1 MSYQPPNNQPWQQP
15 PNTSYPP
22 QQPFQTNGLPPSPPA
37 WQQSPMPPKKKSKTW
52 LWILIA
58 LFIGFGIG
66 YSAHT
71 SGSQSASVSTVATTQ
86 ATSQPTLAPTQAPT
100 QPAITP
106 TPTHTPIWIT
116 THTYTGNGAKKTATF
131 TVPDEWKILYTCTY
145 QKIDTVTADGALSVS
160 VYGSDASIIDPAAV
174 DVTCKNGVAKIKG
187 ETEEHQSGTVYL
199 DINGTG
205 DWTIQVQELK

>member
-1 MSYQPPNNQPWQQP
+1 
-15 PNTSYPP
+15 
-22 QQPFQTNGLPPSPPA
+22 
-37 WQQSPMPPKKKSKTW
+37 MPPKKKSKTW

-106 TPTHTPIWIT
+106 IPTQPAITPTPTHTPIWTT

-131 TVPDEWKILYTCTY
+131 TVPDDWKILYTCTY

-174 DVTCKNGVAKIKG
+174 DVTCKNGVAKTKG

-205 DWTIQVQELK
+205 DWTIQVQELE

>member
-1 MSYQPPNNQPWQQP
+1 MSNQPPTNEPWQQ
-15 PNTSYPP
+15 PP
-22 QQPFQTNGLPPSPPA
+22 QQPFQTNDLPPSPPA
-37 WQQSPMPPKKKSKTW
+37 WQQPPMPPKKKSKTW

-58 LFIGFGIG
+58 LFIGFGSG

-106 TPTHTPIWIT
+106 TPTHTPIWTT

-131 TVPDEWKILYTCTY
+131 TVPDDWKILYTCTY
-145 QKIDTVTADGALSVS
+145 QKIDTVTADGVLSVS
-160 VYGSDASIIDPAAV
+160 VYGSDASIIDPSAV
-174 DVTCKNGVAKIKG
+174 DVTCKNGVAKTKG
-187 ETEEHQSGTVYL
+187 ETEEHQSGIVYL